1 MRRLFVTSLFL
12 LGVLAMGFIP
22 RQAYSQGLYKVS
34 TEEKISRSS
43 LIVEGKV
50 INQRSYWDE
59 GRRMIYTSNEVEI
72 YKIFKGTAEKN
83 TIEVITIGGAVDNY
97 YIHASHQLE
106 LSPNDIGIF
115 FCNKTKNNR
124 FDVYSS
130 MQGFLKYDLRTKK
143 AIAPFAEFND
153 IENVLYP
160 ELNNKIRERIQIK
173 NPSFSVSKLNRQLEF
188 ENYSILAPSIS
199 SFSPA
204 NVHGGAFMDPV
215 NNILTINGSGFG
227 TRINNAA
234 ILFQSADANPGT
246 FITLDTSN
254 AYNALIISWTDT
266 QIRVKVPGNAGTG
279 TFRVQDASGNFIES
293 ATPLQVVF
301 TILTANFGGAYGYK
315 QFNLG
320 NRNGSGGYN
329 VKYSTNTANSGVNIN
344 TSPAKET
351 FQRALKTWIDQ
362 VGLNFTEAGT
372 STLQEI
378 NPDDNENMIMF
389 DNGGTGLPPLAAG
402 VLATCFSGIT
412 ICTNDPTG
420 NQAIKTGFDI
430 VIRNTGYSTG
440 STPFTFGPC
449 PPYSS
454 TSSVVDL
461 ETVLLH
467 ELGHA
472 LNLGHVA
479 DNLEGAGN
487 GTINPPKV
495 MNFSLTIN
503 QRRISLDYS
512 SKLGAAYQVNPPS
525 IYQIGTCLGS
535 SPLFVSRPSSS
546 EPKDECPSNFPTT
559 TTPLF
564 TTENFNLSLAS
575 SNKFVDPGF
584 QQWRTDGIG
593 TSVTN
598 TAFYALR
605 TNKTGGNLA
614 IEVDNY
620 TTDPDAIAACTIGN
634 TGVEVTGVKLSV
646 YRVSSCPEGGVYPE
660 PVAHTTFKQDGSL
673 PLISGLTPST
683 NYLVVLDGVQNTK
696 AIFDLSFSGSALL
709 ERVTALNGQ
718 VFSGYN
724 FLNWTTDT
732 VFNIVS
738 MTLER
743 SGDGI
748 TYIPVSNIVGG
759 ENQGLGEY
767 TDNNPLPG
775 TNYYRLAIEDINGST
790 DYSDVVVLTRSE
802 ELVLAVKINPVRT
815 DNVVL
820 SIISNDQNN
829 YTFLI
834 RNSIGQTVSA
844 RQLQLTGGHQN
855 ITLPLPRLQNG
866 VYYITVLTTSDSK
879 RIKTLKIV
887 VIK

>member
-1 MRRLFVTSLFL
+1 MGRLSGMSLFF
-12 LGVLAMGFIP
+12 LGVLAMGFITQ
-22 RQAYSQGLYKVS
+22 QAHAQGLYKIS

-59 GRRMIYTSNEVEI
+59 AHRMIYTSNEVEV
-72 YKIFKGTAEKN
+72 YKIFKGTTEKN
-83 TIEVITIGGAVDNY
+83 TIEVVTVGGAVDNY

-143 AIAPFAEFND
+143 AIAPFVEFND

-160 ELNNKIRERIQIK
+160 ELNNKIRERIQVK
-173 NPSFSVSKLNRQLEF
+173 NPSFSVSKINKQLEF
-188 ENYSILAPSIS
+188 ENHSILAPSIS

-204 NVHGGAFMDPV
+204 SVYGGALMDPA

-227 TRINNAA
+227 NRINNAA
-234 ILFQSADANPGT
+234 VLFQSADANPGT
-246 FITLDTSN
+246 FVTLDTN
-254 AYNALIISWTDT
+254 NTLIISWTDT
-266 QIRVKVPGNAGTG
+266 QIRVRVPGNAGTG
-279 TFRVQDASGNFIES
+279 IFRVQDASGSFVES

-301 TILTANFGGAYGYK
+301 TVLTANFGGSYGYK

-329 VKYSTNTANSGVNIN
+329 VKYSTNTANNGVNIN

-351 FQRALKTWIDQ
+351 FQRALKTWVDQ

-372 STLQEI
+372 STLQSI
-378 NPDDNENMIMF
+378 NPDDNENIIMF
-389 DNGGTGLPPLAAG
+389 DNSGTGLSPLAAG

-440 STPFTFGPC
+440 STPLTFGPC

-472 LNLGHVA
+472 LNLGHVV

-503 QRRISLDYS
+503 QRRISLDHS

-525 IYQIGTCLGS
+525 VYQIGTCLGS
-535 SPLFVSRPSSS
+535 SPLFVSLPSSS
-546 EPKDECPSNFPTT
+546 EPKDECPSDFPTT
-559 TTPLF
+559 TTPIF

-575 SNKFVDPGF
+575 SNKFADPGF
-584 QQWRTDGIG
+584 EQWRTDGVG

-620 TTDPDAIAACTIGN
+620 TTNPSAIAACTIGN
-634 TGVEVTGVKLSV
+634 TGVEVTGVKLSIYKV
-646 YRVSSCPEGGVYPE
+646 NSCPEGGVYPE
-660 PVAHTTFKQDGSL
+660 PIVYTTFNQDGNL
-673 PLISGLTPST
+673 PLVSGLSAST
-683 NYLVVLDGVQNTK
+683 NYLVVLDGIQNTK
-696 AIFDLSFSGSALL
+696 AIFDLIFSGTALL
-709 ERVTALNGQ
+709 ERVTDLNGQ
-718 VFSGYN
+718 VFGSYN

-732 VFNIVS
+732 VFNIAS

-743 SGDGI
+743 SSDGI
-748 TYIPVSNIVGG
+748 TYVPVSDIVGE

-802 ELVLAVKINPVRT
+802 ELVLAVKSNPVKT
-815 DNVVL
+815 DNIVL
-820 SIISNDQNN
+820 NIVNNDQNN
-829 YTFLI
+829 YTFLL
-834 RNSIGQTVSA
+834 RNSFGQTLSV
-844 RQLQLTGGHQN
+844 RQMQLTGGHQN
-855 ITLPLPRLQNG
+855 VIFPIPGLQNG
-866 VYYITVLTTSDSK
+866 VYYITVLTTNNSK
-879 RIKTLKIV
+879 RIKTLKVIV
-887 VIK
+887 MKR